1 MEKFTQR
8 ARRVLSLAHQEAE
21 LAHQGLIGTEHLLL
35 GLLEEDGGVAGRV
48 LRELGLETGRVRE
61 IIQRVSGE
69 GHYTGGKPDLGPDT
83 QLVLEFALEEARKMG
98 HHYVGTEHL
107 LLGLPRAGGNAAEGA
122 KKAQFCAGCHGP
134 DGNFTHTGSPRLAGQ
149 SEADFIKKMQVYRSG
164 QRLYHP
170 LMAVLSSG
178 LKDQDVA
185 DLGAFYAAQKVG
197 PGLKPYQPPQ

>member
-1 MEKFTQR
+1 MTR
-8 ARRVLSLAHQEAE
+8 HSSNTALRYGLA
-21 LAHQGLIGTEHLLL
+21 LLV
-35 GLLEEDGGVAGRV
+35 GLLA
-48 LRELGLETGRVRE
+48 LG
-61 IIQRVSGE
+61 SS
-69 GHYTGGKPDLGPDT
+69 
-83 QLVLEFALEEARKMG
+83 A
-98 HHYVGTEHL
+98 VG
-107 LLGLPRAGGNAAEGA
+107 AGGNAAEGA

-149 SEADFIKKMQVYRSG
+149 SEADFIKKMQAYKSG

-178 LKDQDVA
+178 LKDQDIA